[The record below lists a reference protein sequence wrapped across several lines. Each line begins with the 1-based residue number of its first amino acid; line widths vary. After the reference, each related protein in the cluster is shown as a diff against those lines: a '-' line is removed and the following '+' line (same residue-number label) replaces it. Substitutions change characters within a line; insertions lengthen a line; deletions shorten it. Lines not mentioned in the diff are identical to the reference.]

1 MARFHIFTA
10 QKIMD
15 LSLFVQLLISGILLG
30 GIYSLASIGLTLIF
44 GVMKIVN
51 FAHGEFLMVAM
62 YVTFWLFHY
71 FSLDPYL
78 SLFAVIPLLLIV
90 GIVTYHFFIRK
101 TIGAP
106 ILTQIF
112 VTLGL
117 STVIQNLAL
126 LFWSA
131 DFRSVSL
138 SYASTP
144 IVFGPY
150 PSLGMGEILVNPPR
164 LIAFALAISLSFVFY
179 LFLKF
184 SYTGKVIRATS
195 QDRSAALLM
204 GINIDKFYKLTFAIG
219 ILLVGIGGA
228 LMMPIYT
235 VHPFVGFEFVLVI
248 FVIVVL
254 GGMGSIIGA
263 MIGGIFIG
271 IVEIF
276 SSFLIG
282 PESKQAIYFLVFIA
296 VLAIRP
302 TGLFGIKG
310 EEELEH
316 IETID

>member
-1 MARFHIFTA
+1 
-10 QKIMD
+10 MD
-15 LSLFVQLLISGILLG
+15 LSLFVQLLISGILIG
-30 GIYSLASIGLTLIF
+30 GIYALASIGLTLIF

-51 FAHGEFLMVAM
+51 FAHGEFLMLAM
-62 YVTFWLFHY
+62 YLTFWLFHY
-71 FSLDPYL
+71 FGLDPYL
-78 SLFAVIPLLLIV
+78 SIFIVTPLLFMV
-90 GIVTYHFFIRK
+90 GIVTYQLFIRK
-101 TIGAP
+101 TIGASV
-106 ILTQIF
+106 LTQIF

-117 STVIQNLAL
+117 SMVIQNLVL

-131 DFRSVSL
+131 DFRTVSL

-150 PSLGMGEILVNPPR
+150 PSLNIEEILVSPSR
-164 LIAFALAISLSFVFY
+164 LIAFVLAISLSLVFY
-179 LFLKF
+179 LFLKY

-204 GINIDKFYKLTFAIG
+204 GINIEKFYRLTFAIG
-219 ILLVGIGGA
+219 ILLVGIAGA

-235 VHPFVGFEFVLVI
+235 VHPFVGFDFVLVM

-254 GGMGSIIGA
+254 GGMGSIVGA

-276 SSFLIG
+276 SSFLIS
-282 PESKQAIYFLVFIA
+282 PDSKQAIYFLVFIA
-296 VLAIRP
+296 VLVIRP
-302 TGLFGIKG
+302 SGLFGLKG